1 MSVKIQDSLKK
12 YQKLHHL
19 RPVPGRH
26 ACIAKAGGDDAVG
39 HVVELGDGGTD
50 CACPV
55 LISRLIS
62 LGPDGAQAL
71 LGLHL
76 LEKILENRGT
86 LAHTAIAHAG
96 FMSYIGVPCQS
107 RGSASTESGL
117 TQLESLDCPPLLFP
131 EGAQCRMNE
140 EQVLP
145 GGGRGAGGLCTLIIP
160 TNFKLEVA
168 V

>member
-1 MSVKIQDSLKK
+1 MCIRDST
-12 YQKLHHL
+12 HDG
-19 RPVPGRH
+19 PVPGRH
-26 ACIAKAGGDDAVG
+26 ACVAKAGGDDAVG

-145 GGGRGAGGLCTLIIP
+145 GGGRGAGGPLYP
-160 TNFKLEVA
+160 DHPH
-168 V
+168 